1 MRFKRKN
8 RMRKATKNAL
18 ITISIILLFFSF
30 TSLVNNMQK
39 NSQTTMTKEI
49 YRYTDKFNYDYKI
62 NLIDNKYMQDSD
74 VLDKKLAYVTDLID
88 NIDLYLNYE
97 YIGNKQSNLKCTYS
111 VVGRMQ
117 VSYSKD
123 GETQKIWDKEEIIQA
138 EKNKDVTGEKLDI
151 KEQLVLDLKD
161 KNTLLNDFKQ
171 QLGMQINAVFTI
183 SLKVNV
189 ATNIENKD
197 ITDEFVPIIN
207 INLAEKTTKL
217 SGDNNTS
224 KTEYISKE
232 IKVTEGQKVAIIILD
247 IIVIVA
253 SAVLLR
259 HALMA
264 SVIVSVRNEF
274 KYELNRLLRICQD
287 KIVEVS
293 TRPNDEKREVVF
305 VKDFGEIVKISEELF
320 KPILLYKKNEENEAW
335 FTVVSEKTSYRYI
348 LKK

>member
-18 ITISIILLFFSF
+18 IATSIILLFFSF
-30 TSLVNNMQK
+30 ASLINNMQK
-39 NSQTTMTKEI
+39 NNQTTITKEI
-49 YRYTDKFNYDYKI
+49 YKYTDKFNYDYKI
-62 NLIDNKYMQDSD
+62 NLIDNKYMQNSD
-74 VLDKKLAYVTDLID
+74 VENKKLAYVTDLID
-88 NIDLYLNYE
+88 NIDLDLNYE
-97 YIGNKQSNLKCTYS
+97 YLGNKQSNLKCTYS

-123 GETQKIWDKEEIIQA
+123 GDSQKIWDKEEILLN
-138 EKNKDVTGEKLDI
+138 EKSNDLSGEKLDI
-151 KEQLVLDLKD
+151 KEHLVLDLKD
-161 KNTLLNDFKQ
+161 KNALLNDFKQ
-171 QLGMQINAVFTI
+171 QLGMQINAIFTI

-189 ATNIENKD
+189 LTNIEGKEVK
-197 ITDEFVPIIN
+197 DEFVPVIN
-207 INLAEKTTKL
+207 VNLAEKTTKL
-217 SGDNNTS
+217 TGDNEIS

-232 IKVTEGQKVAIIILD
+232 IKVTEGQRVAIIVID
-247 IIVIVA
+247 AIVLIG
-253 SAVLLR
+253 SIVLLR
-259 HALMA
+259 YALMA

-293 TRPNDEKREVVF
+293 TKPNDEKREVVL

-320 KPILLYKKNEENEAW
+320 KPILYYKKNETNEAW